1 MYINTFEGNRS
12 VIDNVRNNNDRVDNR
27 PGLILIINHD
37 YFYLIEIFFNQTL
50 FCNVIVDFTI
60 EINLIR
66 ILFKNACNRDWFYE

>member
-37 YFYLIEIFFNQTL
+37 YFYSIEIFSIKHYS
-50 FCNVIVDFTI
+50 VIVDFTI
-60 EINLIR
+60 VINLIR
-66 ILFKNACNRDWFYE
+66 ILFKNACNRD

>member
-37 YFYLIEIFFNQTL
+37 YFYSIEKIFSIKHYS
-50 FCNVIVDFTI
+50 VIVDFTI

-66 ILFKNACNRDWFYE
+66 ILFKNACNRD

>member
-37 YFYLIEIFFNQTL
+37 YFYLIEIFFSIKHYS
-50 FCNVIVDFTI
+50 VIVDFTI

-66 ILFKNACNRDWFYE
+66 ILFKNACNRD